1 MKKILPYIACFFMLF
16 LQACNN
22 EVDDL
27 FDTPAQQRVNEE
39 LKACKELLISSE
51 NGWVMEYYPSANQSY
66 GGYVMIL
73 KFTDKD
79 VTVQS
84 EIAANP
90 SDAVTSLYSLKSD
103 MGPTLNF
110 DTYNKYLHY
119 FADPDNNGGAGLGK
133 GYEGDYE
140 FIIQSHTENEI
151 TLKGKKTK
159 NIIKMKRMETS
170 GDAYLTEIIKTR
182 TNITSIQ
189 GILGYK
195 GEVNGQEVSITIP
208 SDRRMTIQVGT
219 EQIFNV
225 AYMYGLSGIQFYQP
239 IEIGGNEIS
248 GLEWSETNNSFMWN
262 ENTLEQI
269 PDPIYPKYLKYLGNY
284 NMNYFYGQTERNI
297 PVTLIAKTFNGSE
310 KSYELQGLPFPLQ
323 VSYNV
328 EQDCL
333 EILTCQKDGYYVAV
347 WEVIGNGTLSWAG
360 GLGLIGKLK
369 EGTSNVYEF
378 VDNGVWGTNIARALI
393 LWSASG
399 EYKGF
404 GGDTRF
410 QYIILT
416 KNQ

>member
-1 MKKILPYIACFFMLF
+1 
-16 LQACNN
+16 
-22 EVDDL
+22 
-27 FDTPAQQRVNEE
+27 
-39 LKACKELLISSE
+39 
-51 NGWVMEYYPSANQSY
+51 
-66 GGYVMIL
+66 
-73 KFTDKD
+73 
-79 VTVQS
+79 
-84 EIAANP
+84 
-90 SDAVTSLYSLKSD
+90 
-103 MGPTLNF
+103 
-110 DTYNKYLHY
+110 
-119 FADPDNNGGAGLGK
+119 
-133 GYEGDYE
+133 
-140 FIIQSHTENEI
+140 
-151 TLKGKKTK
+151 
-159 NIIKMKRMETS
+159 MKRMETS

-297 PVTLIAKTFNGSE
+297 TVKLIAKKFNGSE

-333 EILTCQKDGYYVAV
+333 EILTYQKDGYYVAV

-378 VDNGVWGTNIARALI
+378 VDNGVWGTNIARSLI
-393 LWSASG
+393 LRSASG

-410 QYIILT
+410 QNIILT
-416 KNQ
+416 KIQ